1 MGALLGLAL
10 PSPVGAQ
17 RTQYTCFLCPVRVAT
32 APTGGAPSPPA
43 DHSRTVLSSDPEARS
58 AFEGDHLS
66 VLTSSVWPRKVREGA
81 VLPTAHKCIT
91 LSVPPLANMLS
102 EHQSTSNTGALWK
115 AYEWRGSPVVASH
128 TAVVLST
135 EG

>member
-1 MGALLGLAL
+1 MGGEGGTKGSGKLAEGGKSSTANNNDGRGTPTHLARMGALLGLAL

-43 DHSRTVLSSDPEARS
+43 DQSLTVLSSDPEARS

-66 VLTSSVWPRKVREGA
+66 VLTSSV
-81 VLPTAHKCIT
+81 
-91 LSVPPLANMLS
+91 
-102 EHQSTSNTGALWK
+102 
-115 AYEWRGSPVVASH
+115 
-128 TAVVLST
+128 
-135 EG
+135 